1 MHRTNIELDEALVE
15 QGLKLTRLKSKKALV
30 HYALQEVVRRKR
42 RKGLLKLAGK
52 VKWEGDLEE
61 MRGSRR

>member
-1 MHRTNIELDEALVE
+1 MHRTNIELDEALVA
-15 QGLKLTRLKSKKALV
+15 QGLKLTRLKTKKALV

-52 VKWEGDLEE
+52 VKWEGELGEL
-61 MRGSRR
+61 RRSRR